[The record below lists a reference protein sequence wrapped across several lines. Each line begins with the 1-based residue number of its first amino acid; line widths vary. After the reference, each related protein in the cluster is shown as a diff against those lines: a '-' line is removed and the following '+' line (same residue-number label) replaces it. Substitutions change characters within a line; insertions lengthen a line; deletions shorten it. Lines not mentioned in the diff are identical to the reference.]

1 MGVTDRRLFSLLV
14 DPRDAARANQCE
26 QFRSA
31 MARGLSAVRGMDELI
46 RAVGQRYNA
55 APGDIALGA
64 DFTDVG
70 LRGRSDFSNY
80 RIVFFGTHG
89 LLPNTGDC
97 LPEPALVTS
106 LGPGDSDGFLD
117 ASEILDLRLDAEL
130 IVLAA
135 CNTGGV
141 GTANPDRTG
150 LTGSGEALGGLA
162 RDFIYAGGRSLV
174 VSQWSVDQAA
184 TVQLMNR
191 IFAQGAAG
199 QADALQR
206 AQQAL
211 MDVRQFSHPYF
222 WAGFS
227 LLGDGA
233 RQMV

>member
-1 MGVTDRRLFSLLV
+1 
-14 DPRDAARANQCE
+14 
-26 QFRSA
+26 
-31 MARGLSAVRGMDELI
+31 
-46 RAVGQRYNA
+46 
-55 APGDIALGA
+55 
-64 DFTDVG
+64 
-70 LRGRSDFSNY
+70 
-80 RIVFFGTHG
+80 
-89 LLPNTGDC
+89 
-97 LPEPALVTS
+97 VTS